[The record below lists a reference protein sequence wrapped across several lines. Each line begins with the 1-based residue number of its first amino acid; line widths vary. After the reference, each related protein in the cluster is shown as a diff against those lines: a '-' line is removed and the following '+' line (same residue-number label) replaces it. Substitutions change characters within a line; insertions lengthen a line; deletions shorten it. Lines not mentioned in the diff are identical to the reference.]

1 MSKPRAKMPP
11 SQRAKQFAPFDA
23 VVGLRKALYEKER
36 LREARR
42 QLSEEAIEEINSIL
56 KILHVH
62 DTVTVIHYKNTEQ
75 RYVKTTG
82 EVQKLNPQS
91 HTLII
96 SAQEIQFED
105 IYKITKPL

>member
-1 MSKPRAKMPP
+1 MPP

-36 LREARR
+36 LREARK
-42 QLSEEAIEEINSIL
+42 QLSEEAIEEINNTL
-56 KILHVH
+56 KILLPH

-82 EVQKLNPQS
+82 EVQKLNPQN
-91 HTLII
+91 HTVIVG
-96 SAQEIQFED
+96 AQVIQFEN
-105 IYKITKPL
+105 IYKITKTL

>member
-42 QLSEEAIEEINSIL
+42 QLSEEAIEEINGIL
-56 KILHVH
+56 KILHPH
-62 DTVTVIHYKNTEQ
+62 DTVTVIHYKNAEQ
-75 RYVKTTG
+75 KYVKTTG

-96 SAQEIQFED
+96 SAQEVQFED